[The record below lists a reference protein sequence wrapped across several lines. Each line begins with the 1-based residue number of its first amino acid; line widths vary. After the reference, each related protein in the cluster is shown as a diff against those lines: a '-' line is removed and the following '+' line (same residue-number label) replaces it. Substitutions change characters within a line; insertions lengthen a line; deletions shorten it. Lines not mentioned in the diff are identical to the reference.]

1 MIFYLNGKFVPEE
14 EAKISVLDLGFVRGF
29 GVFDFLRTY
38 NGRPF
43 KLEEHLKRLKNSA
56 QQIALKVPWT
66 TREISRLV
74 YETLK
79 RNALPE
85 ANIKIV
91 VTGGLSPD
99 QITPGNKP
107 TLAIM
112 VYPPAVYPPAYYTE
126 GIKVVTVPFSR
137 SFSGAK
143 TINYIPAII
152 AMDKARQEKAVE
164 ALYLSPK
171 KEILEG
177 TTTSFF
183 VFKGDTLFT
192 AKKDVL
198 PGITQQVILSLAK
211 KEFPI
216 KLRSIKYSELK
227 KIDEAFICA
236 SNKEV
241 MPVVQIDGIKVGD
254 GKVGKNTKRIMAL
267 FKDYTQRE

>member
-1 MIFYLNGKFVPEE
+1 MNIFYLNGKFVPEN
-14 EAKISVLDLGFVRGF
+14 EAKASILDLGFVRGF

-38 NGRPF
+38 HGQPF
-43 KLEEHLKRLKNSA
+43 KLEEHLRRLKNSA
-56 QQIALKVPWT
+56 QQICLKIPWT
-66 TREISRLV
+66 TTELSRLV

-79 RNALPE
+79 RNGLPE

-99 QITPGNKP
+99 QITPGDKP

-112 VYPPAVYPPAYYTE
+112 VYPPAVYPPSYYTE

-137 SFSGAK
+137 SFCGAK

-152 AMDKARQEKAVE
+152 AMDKARKEKAVE
-164 ALYLSPK
+164 ALYLSPQ

-183 VFKGDTLFT
+183 AFKGETLFT

-211 KEFPI
+211 KEFPV
-216 KLRSIKYSELK
+216 KLQAIKYAEVK
-227 KIDEAFICA
+227 NIDEAFITA
-236 SNKEV
+236 SNKEI
-241 MPVVQIDGIKVGD
+241 MPVVKIDKITVGS
-254 GKVGKNTKRIMAL
+254 GKVGKNTKRLTEL
-267 FKDYTQRE
+267 FRAYTL